1 MSLPERHL
9 SGIGQCLDGH
19 MKISLSTR
27 KITGLGT
34 LALVTSLLVS
44 LLVPSA
50 QAATYSLPNAPTNV
64 TSYLGAKGV
73 VVRWTPGADVEPGI
87 TGYVVSAG
95 AGSCPIFVPAKN
107 NNVVTMPVVTG
118 QPAGTPVVQAVNAYG
133 FSKPAASKKSYTAAE
148 LATVS
153 SSNNKAV
160 QVLQLSDLHGAIE
173 VGGSFGAPLLV
184 SNWNADRKANAATV
198 AFTSGDNIGA
208 APPISTEFEEIP
220 TIETLNAMKLDA
232 GAFGNHEHDR
242 NLAHV
247 QKIIGASD
255 FRWIV
260 SNYDEGS
267 LSVLK
272 SGTKQTKTFTIIE
285 RGGLK
290 IGVVGSNTPETI
302 EQVFPGN
309 LDYTDASGT
318 KKTITINPGVTG
330 INQAI
335 VDAKAAGADIVI
347 ALLHQG
353 WQENA
358 DGVAKGVLN
367 TMAAQVKGAAAIYGG
382 HSHQTFASVI
392 PGSPRVAPVVI
403 GQTRNA
409 GVEYTR
415 TQICMKF
422 GKVVGQ
428 SIEHVLKAASATINT
443 GTLSTVTTQDVAAAA
458 MVKKYK
464 DQLSA
469 KLDIKIGQVS
479 GVFPR
484 GGSPAVERSGETP
497 MGNYIAD
504 LMRAKYKTDFAIQN
518 GGGIRDTF
526 PAKTYIPANTALVR
540 TGSGPLDVT
549 LGDALTVYPFGNQI
563 ATTVVTGENLWKAL
577 ENGVGGNFPGDGR
590 FPQVSGL
597 KYSFDASKPI
607 GSRIVEVTKLN
618 GAAIA
623 KDSKEYTLTTLDFLI
638 YGGDGYANVF
648 SPSQAKVKGALL
660 DVFVDAL
667 KADMAAGKVTQ
678 VPAADGRIKKVG

>member
-1 MSLPERHL
+1 MN
-9 SGIGQCLDGH
+9 IT
-19 MKISLSTR
+19 LSTR
-27 KITGLGT
+27 KIFSLGT
-34 LALVTSLLVS
+34 IALATSLLVS
-44 LLVPSA
+44 LLVPTA
-50 QAATYSLPNAPTNV
+50 QANTFSLPNAPTNV
-64 TSYLGAKGV
+64 TSYIGAKGV
-73 VVRWTPGADVEPGI
+73 VVRWTPGADVSPGI

-107 NNVVTMPVVTG
+107 KNVVTMPVVVG
-118 QPAGTPVVQAVNAYG
+118 QPAGRPVVQAVNAYG
-133 FSKPAASKKSYTAAE
+133 FSKPAASNKSYTAAE
-148 LATVS
+148 LAVVS

-173 VGGSFGAPLLV
+173 VGNSFGAPLLV
-184 SNWNADRKANAATV
+184 SNFDADRTANAATV

-208 APPISTEFEEIP
+208 APPISTEFEELP

-247 QKIIGASD
+247 QKVIGASD
-255 FRWIV
+255 FQWVV
-260 SNYDEGS
+260 SNYNTDS
-267 LSVLK
+267 LAALK
-272 SGTKQTKTFTIIE
+272 SGTKQAKTYTIIE
-285 RGGLK
+285 RAGLK
-290 IGVVGSNTPETI
+290 IGVVGANTPETI

-309 LDYTDASGT
+309 LDYTDAAGA

-335 VDAKAAGADIVI
+335 VDAKAAGADLVI
-347 ALLHQG
+347 ALIHQG

-367 TMAAQVKGAAAIYGG
+367 SMAAEIKGAAAIYGG
-382 HSHQTFASVI
+382 HSHQTFATVI
-392 PGSPRVAPVVI
+392 PSSPRVAPVVL

-428 SIEHVLKAASATINT
+428 SIEHVLKAAAPTINT
-443 GTLSTVTTQDVAAAA
+443 GVVSTVTTQDVAAAA
-458 MVKKYK
+458 LVKKYK
-464 DQLSA
+464 DQLSVR
-469 KLDIKIGQVS
+469 LDIKIGQVS

-484 GGSPAVERSGETP
+484 GGTPAVERSGETP

-526 PAKTYIPANTALVR
+526 PARTYIPANTALVR
-540 TGSGPLDVT
+540 TGTGPLDVT

-597 KYSFDASKPI
+597 KYSFDSSKPI
-607 GSRIVEVTKLN
+607 GSRIVEVTKLD
-618 GAAIA
+618 GTAIA

-638 YGGDGYANVF
+638 YGGDGYLNVF

>member
-1 MSLPERHL
+1 
-9 SGIGQCLDGH
+9 
-19 MKISLSTR
+19 MKNTKRRTL
-27 KITGLGT
+27 GLGS
-34 LALVTSLLVS
+34 LALATSLLVS
-44 LLVPSA
+44 LLVPTA

-64 TSYLGAKGV
+64 TSYIGARGV
-73 VVRWTPGADVEPGI
+73 VVRWTPGADVDPGI
-87 TGYVVSAG
+87 SGYVVSAG
-95 AGSCPIFVPAKN
+95 AGSCPIFVPAKAH
-107 NNVVTMPVVTG
+107 NVVTMPVVTG
-118 QPAGTPVVQAVNAYG
+118 QPAGRPVVQAVNAYG
-133 FSKPAASKKSYTAAE
+133 FSKPAASNKSYTAAE
-148 LATVS
+148 LATVA

-173 VGGSFGAPLLV
+173 VGNSFGAPLLV
-184 SNWNADRKANAATV
+184 SNWDADRKANAATV

-208 APPISTEFEEIP
+208 APPISTEFEELP

-242 NLAHV
+242 NLAHL
-247 QKIIGASD
+247 QKVIGASD
-255 FRWIV
+255 FQWVV
-260 SNYDEGS
+260 SNYNPDS

-272 SGTKQTKTFTIIE
+272 SGTKQAKNFTIVE
-285 RGGLK
+285 RSGLK
-290 IGVVGSNTPETI
+290 IGVVGANTPETI

-309 LDYTDASGT
+309 LDYTDASGA

-347 ALLHQG
+347 ALVHQG

-367 TMAAQVKGAAAIYGG
+367 TMAAQIKGAAAIYGG

-415 TQICMKF
+415 TQICMKY

-428 SIEHVLKAASATINT
+428 SIEHVLKAAAATINT
-443 GTLSTVTTQDVAAAA
+443 GIVSTVTTQDVTAAA

-526 PAKTYIPANTALVR
+526 PAKTYVPANTALVR
-540 TGSGPLDVT
+540 TGTGPLDVT

-577 ENGVGGNFPGDGR
+577 ENGVGGNYPGDGR

-607 GSRIVEVTKLN
+607 GSRIVEVTKLD
-618 GAAIA
+618 GTAIA
-623 KDSKEYTLTTLDFLI
+623 KDAKEYTLTTLDFLI
-638 YGGDGYANVF
+638 YGGDGYVNVF
-648 SPSQAKVKGALL
+648 SPAQAKVKGALL

-678 VPAADGRIKKVG
+678 VPVLDGRVKKVG

>member
-1 MSLPERHL
+1 MN
-9 SGIGQCLDGH
+9 
-19 MKISLSTR
+19 KTLSTR
-27 KITGLGT
+27 KIFSLGS
-34 LALVTSLLVS
+34 LALATSLLVS
-44 LLVPSA
+44 LVVPTA
-50 QAATYSLPNAPTNV
+50 QAVTYSLPNAPTNV
-64 TSYLGAKGV
+64 TSYIGAKGV

-95 AGSCPIFVPAKN
+95 AGSCPIFVPAKAH
-107 NNVVTMPVVTG
+107 NVVTMPVVVG
-118 QPAGTPVVQAVNAYG
+118 QPAGRPVVQAVNAYG
-133 FSKPAASKKSYTAAE
+133 FSKPAASNKSYTAAE
-148 LATVS
+148 LAVVS

-173 VGGSFGAPLLV
+173 VGTSFGAPLLV
-184 SNWNADRKANAATV
+184 SNFDADRKANAATV

-208 APPISTEFEEIP
+208 APPISTEFEELP

-242 NLAHV
+242 NLAHL
-247 QKIIGASD
+247 QKVIGASD
-255 FRWIV
+255 FQWVV
-260 SNYDEGS
+260 SNYNADS
-267 LSVLK
+267 LSALK
-272 SGTKQTKTFTIIE
+272 SGTKQTKSYTIIE
-285 RGGLK
+285 RGGVK
-290 IGVVGSNTPETI
+290 IGVVGANTPETI

-309 LDYTDASGT
+309 LDYTDASGA

-330 INQAI
+330 INAAI

-347 ALLHQG
+347 ALIHQG

-367 TMAAQVKGAAAIYGG
+367 TMAAQIKGAAAIYGG

-392 PGSPRVAPVVI
+392 PGSPRVAPVVL

-415 TQICMKF
+415 TQICMKY

-428 SIEHVLKAASATINT
+428 SIEHVLKAAAPTINT
-443 GTLSTVTTQDVAAAA
+443 GVVSTVTTQDVAAAA
-458 MVKKYK
+458 LVKKYK
-464 DQLSA
+464 DQLTS
-469 KLDIKIGQVS
+469 KLDVKIGQVS

-484 GGSPAVERSGETP
+484 GGTPAVERSGETP

-526 PAKTYIPANTALVR
+526 PARTYIPANTALVR
-540 TGSGPLDVT
+540 TGTGPLDVT

-577 ENGVGGNFPGDGR
+577 ENGVGGNYPGDGR

-597 KYSFDASKPI
+597 KYSFDSSKPI
-607 GSRIVEVTKLN
+607 GSRIVEVTKLD
-618 GAAIA
+618 GTALA

-638 YGGDGYANVF
+638 YGGDGYLNVF

>member
-1 MSLPERHL
+1 MNKTLL
-9 SGIGQCLDGH
+9 
-19 MKISLSTR
+19 TR
-27 KITGLGT
+27 KIFSLGT
-34 LALVTSLLVS
+34 IALATSLLVS
-44 LLVPSA
+44 LLVPTA
-50 QAATYSLPNAPTNV
+50 QANTFSLPNAPTNV
-64 TSYLGAKGV
+64 TSYIGAKGV
-73 VVRWTPGADVEPGI
+73 VVRWTPGADVSPGI

-107 NNVVTMPVVTG
+107 KNVVTMPVVVG
-118 QPAGTPVVQAVNAYG
+118 QPAGRPVVQAVNAYG
-133 FSKPAASKKSYTAAE
+133 FSKPAASNKSYTAAE
-148 LATVS
+148 LAVVS

-173 VGGSFGAPLLV
+173 VGTSFGAPLLV
-184 SNWNADRKANAATV
+184 SNFDADRKANAATV

-208 APPISTEFEEIP
+208 APPISTEFEELP

-247 QKIIGASD
+247 QKVIGASD
-255 FRWIV
+255 FQWVV
-260 SNYDEGS
+260 SNYNTDS
-267 LSVLK
+267 LSALK
-272 SGTKQTKTFTIIE
+272 SGTKQAKTYTIIE
-285 RGGLK
+285 RAGLK
-290 IGVVGSNTPETI
+290 IGVVGANTPETI

-309 LDYTDASGT
+309 LDYTDAAGA

-335 VDAKAAGADIVI
+335 VDAKAAGADLVI
-347 ALLHQG
+347 ALIHQG

-367 TMAAQVKGAAAIYGG
+367 SMAAEIKGAAAIYGG
-382 HSHQTFASVI
+382 HSHQTFATVI
-392 PGSPRVAPVVI
+392 PSSPRVAPVVL

-428 SIEHVLKAASATINT
+428 SIEHVLKAAAPTINT
-443 GTLSTVTTQDVAAAA
+443 GVVSTVTTQDVAAAA
-458 MVKKYK
+458 LVKKYK
-464 DQLSA
+464 DQLSVR
-469 KLDIKIGQVS
+469 LDIKIGQVS

-484 GGSPAVERSGETP
+484 GGTPAVERSGETP

-526 PAKTYIPANTALVR
+526 PARTYIPANTALVR
-540 TGSGPLDVT
+540 TGTGPLDVT

-597 KYSFDASKPI
+597 KYSFDSSKPI
-607 GSRIVEVTKLN
+607 GSRIVEVTKLD
-618 GAAIA
+618 GTAIA

-638 YGGDGYANVF
+638 YGGDGYLNVF